1 MKPEDKIIYWR
12 RIAMDRIT
20 PSQFTSG
27 HPTSLTLPL
36 PLPLS
41 LYFSLVP
48 PIEDLLTTNYLSK
61 AKRRGVKEMQ
71 NERNTTCILINQ
83 SRIAL
88 RINRLSCNQQLIN
101 PLPLPEVVT
110 NKNLIF
116 LPFLASIYN
125 ITILDIIRRRG
136 RRERS
141 RFKNYFL
148 LSSIEFSKLN

>member
-71 NERNTTCILINQ
+71 NGRNTTCILINQ

-101 PLPLPEVVT
+101 PLPLPEVVA

-116 LPFLASIYN
+116 LPFLASIY
-125 ITILDIIRRRG
+125 II
-136 RRERS
+136 
-141 RFKNYFL
+141 L
-148 LSSIEFSKLN
+148 LSSILFEEEDGERGLVLKIISFFLPSSFLN

>member
-101 PLPLPEVVT
+101 PLPLAEVVA

-116 LPFLASIYN
+116 LPFLASIY
-125 ITILDIIRRRG
+125 II
-136 RRERS
+136 
-141 RFKNYFL
+141 L
-148 LSSIEFSKLN
+148 LSSILFEEEDEERGLVLKIISFFLPSSFLN

>member
-101 PLPLPEVVT
+101 PLPLPEVVA

-116 LPFLASIYN
+116 LPFLASIY
-125 ITILDIIRRRG
+125 II
-136 RRERS
+136 
-141 RFKNYFL
+141 L
-148 LSSIEFSKLN
+148 LSSILFEEEDEERGLVLKIISFFLPSSFLN

>member
-71 NERNTTCILINQ
+71 NGRNTTCILINQ

-101 PLPLPEVVT
+101 PLPLAEVVA

-116 LPFLASIYN
+116 LPFLASIY
-125 ITILDIIRRRG
+125 II
-136 RRERS
+136 
-141 RFKNYFL
+141 L
-148 LSSIEFSKLN
+148 LSSILFEEEDGERGLVLKIISFFLPSSFLN

>member
-1 MKPEDKIIYWR
+1 
-12 RIAMDRIT
+12 MDRIT

-71 NERNTTCILINQ
+71 NGRNTTCILINQ

-88 RINRLSCNQQLIN
+88 RINRLSCNQ
-101 PLPLPEVVT
+101 
-110 NKNLIF
+110 
-116 LPFLASIYN
+116 
-125 ITILDIIRRRG
+125 
-136 RRERS
+136 
-141 RFKNYFL
+141 
-148 LSSIEFSKLN
+148 

>member
-71 NERNTTCILINQ
+71 NGRNTTCILINQ

-101 PLPLPEVVT
+101 PLPLPEVVA

-116 LPFLASIYN
+116 LPFLASIY
-125 ITILDIIRRRG
+125 II
-136 RRERS
+136 
-141 RFKNYFL
+141 L
-148 LSSIEFSKLN
+148 LSSILFEEEDEERGLVLKIISFFLPSSFLN

>member
-36 PLPLS
+36 SLPLS

-101 PLPLPEVVT
+101 PLPLAEVVA

-116 LPFLASIYN
+116 LPFLASIY
-125 ITILDIIRRRG
+125 II
-136 RRERS
+136 
-141 RFKNYFL
+141 L
-148 LSSIEFSKLN
+148 LSSILFEEEDGERGLVLKIISFFLPSSFLN

>member
-36 PLPLS
+36 SLPLS

-71 NERNTTCILINQ
+71 NGRNTTCILINQ

-101 PLPLPEVVT
+101 PLPLAEVVA

-116 LPFLASIYN
+116 LPFLASIY
-125 ITILDIIRRRG
+125 II
-136 RRERS
+136 
-141 RFKNYFL
+141 L
-148 LSSIEFSKLN
+148 LSSILFEEEDEERGLVLKIISFFLPSSFLN

>member
-71 NERNTTCILINQ
+71 NGRNTTCILINQ

-101 PLPLPEVVT
+101 PLPLAEVVA

-116 LPFLASIYN
+116 LPFLASIY
-125 ITILDIIRRRG
+125 II
-136 RRERS
+136 
-141 RFKNYFL
+141 L
-148 LSSIEFSKLN
+148 LSSILFEEEDEERGLVLKIISFFLPSSFLN

>member
-36 PLPLS
+36 SLPLS

-101 PLPLPEVVT
+101 PLPLAEVVA

-116 LPFLASIYN
+116 LPFLASIY
-125 ITILDIIRRRG
+125 II
-136 RRERS
+136 
-141 RFKNYFL
+141 L
-148 LSSIEFSKLN
+148 LSSILFEEEDEERGLVLKIISFFLPSSFLN

>member
-101 PLPLPEVVT
+101 PLPLPEVVA

-116 LPFLASIYN
+116 LPFLASIY
-125 ITILDIIRRRG
+125 II
-136 RRERS
+136 
-141 RFKNYFL
+141 L
-148 LSSIEFSKLN
+148 LSSILFEEEDGERGLVLKIISFFLPSSFLN

>member
-36 PLPLS
+36 SLPLS

-71 NERNTTCILINQ
+71 NGRNTTCILINQ

-101 PLPLPEVVT
+101 PLPLAEVVA

-116 LPFLASIYN
+116 LPFLASIY
-125 ITILDIIRRRG
+125 II
-136 RRERS
+136 
-141 RFKNYFL
+141 L
-148 LSSIEFSKLN
+148 LSSILFEEEDGERGLVLKIISFFLPSSFLN